1 MEIAFHMQVEY
12 SEPGTTLFSIENK
25 EQMNNNELIIVYS
38 GVLTNFVVLDDKF

>member
-12 SEPGTTLFSIENK
+12 SEPGTTLFSVENN